1 MYRTIKFFMLALLGG
16 WGLSGCYPGGAEF
29 TEDID
34 AVYTNHLANFDF
46 QGKSTY
52 ALPDK
57 IVVDV
62 QVQNDG
68 DTVYVY
74 MKDAYAQP
82 LLNAIDANM
91 SSLGWTKVDVNNN
104 PDIVVTPAGIKNTT
118 YFYSYWYCWWY
129 GGYWGWYYPPYY
141 TVSSYTT
148 GSFIMV
154 MADPTPDDSAIN
166 QSPAA
171 WVAVGNGL
179 FTGNND
185 LNRAL
190 GAIDQAF
197 AQSPYLKTN

>member
-1 MYRTIKFFMLALLGG
+1 MKQFLKFFTIAVLAGFAFA
-16 WGLSGCYPGGAEF
+16 GCYPGGAEF
-29 TEDID
+29 TEDLD

-46 QGKSTY
+46 QGRSTY
-52 ALPDK
+52 AMPDK

-82 LLNAIDANM
+82 ILNAIDANM
-91 SSLGWTKVDVNNN
+91 SSLGWSKVDVHNN
-104 PDIVVTPAGIKNTT
+104 PDVVLTPAGIKNTT

-154 MADPTPDDSAIN
+154 IADPTPDDSAIN
-166 QSPAA
+166 LSPAA
-171 WVAVGNGL
+171 WVGVGNGL

-185 LNRAL
+185 LERAKN
-190 GAIDQAF
+190 AIDQAF
-197 AQSPYLKTN
+197 DQSPYLKTN